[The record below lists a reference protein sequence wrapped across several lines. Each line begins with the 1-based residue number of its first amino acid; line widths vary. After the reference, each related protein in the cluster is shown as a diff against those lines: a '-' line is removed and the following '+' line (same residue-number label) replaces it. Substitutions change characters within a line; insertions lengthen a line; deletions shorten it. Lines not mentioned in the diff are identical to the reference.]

1 MVIARDPES
10 CRVNGMKAQIW
21 KRGDLRLLLVGLV
34 FILAWGGIG
43 YRLFGLQGTQAFAN
57 AEYGFDQR
65 IKERSIDP
73 PRGTIYDRDGIE
85 LAMTINGYDVVVDP
99 MLLDNPAAAAAVLA
113 PFSEKSYEELLTEL
127 AEGQAEGRRYAE
139 IAMRV
144 DAQAKREIEAAVDA
158 ANAVEMER
166 AGKKAELIKV
176 FYRNRPLRV
185 YPAGSVAAQVIG
197 LVRFDDNVG
206 IEGLEKTFDS
216 DLEGRP
222 GRIIVEVDPG
232 GRAIPQGEVLVEPA
246 VAGSDIVSTIDREIQ
261 FAAEQALRKAIQK
274 TNAQSGAIVV
284 MIPGTGEVVAMAS
297 WPGLDLNDRS
307 QVTPAALRNRA
318 VADVY
323 EPGSTLKTITV
334 AAAIDQGVVTA
345 ATPIDTPKTVTI
357 GEFEYEDHGRNPD
370 WMAVQDVLSRSSN
383 VGTIEIQRR
392 LGNDLHYEYL
402 TAFGLGS
409 PSGLDVAGERHG
421 SLDPTAKW
429 NVTSGSS
436 IAIGYG
442 LHTTALQM
450 AAVYAT
456 IANDGV
462 WTEPYLIEEIIK
474 PDGTRITTKP
484 RSRRVL
490 SEETAAEMR
499 RMLGRV
505 VETERGTG
513 RRARMTDYTAGG
525 KTGTSQKFDVEAG
538 VYSDDTTASFIG
550 MAPLNDPQV
559 VVVVVL
565 DAPYGAHA
573 DGADLSLG
581 GASAAPV
588 FAEVAQ
594 NALHQLGVTP
604 DRD

>member
-1 MVIARDPES
+1 
-10 CRVNGMKAQIW
+10 MKGQIW
-21 KRGDLRLLLVGLV
+21 KRGDLRLLIVGLV
-34 FILAWGGIG
+34 FTLAWGGIG
-43 YRLFGLQGTQAFAN
+43 YRLFNLQGSQALAH

-85 LAMTINGYDVVVDP
+85 LAMTIDGFNVVVDP
-99 MLLDNPAAAAAVLA
+99 MLLDDPSAAAAVLA
-113 PFSEKSYEELLTEL
+113 PFSDKSYDEL
-127 AEGQAEGRRYAE
+127 AAELVEGQQAERRYAE

-144 DAQAKREIEAAVDA
+144 NTAKKMEIERAVDE
-158 ANAVEMER
+158 ANDVEVQR
-166 AGKKAELIKV
+166 AGDKAQLIKV
-176 FYRNRPLRV
+176 FYRDQPLRV

-197 LVRFDDNVG
+197 LVRFDDDSG

-216 DLEGRP
+216 ELEGKP
-222 GRIIVEVDPG
+222 GRIIVEVDPS

-261 FAAEQALRKAIQK
+261 FAAEQALRKAIQT
-274 TNAQSGAIVV
+274 TNAQSGSIVV
-284 MIPGTGEVVAMAS
+284 MLPDTGEVVAMAS
-297 WPGLDLNDRS
+297 WPGLDLNDRTE
-307 QVTPAALRNRA
+307 VTPDVLRNRA

-334 AAAIDQGVVTA
+334 AAAVDQGIVSA
-345 ATPIDTPKTVTI
+345 ATPIDTPESVTI
-357 GEFEYEDHGRNPD
+357 GEFEYEDHGHNPE
-370 WMAVQDVLSRSSN
+370 WMPVQDVLSRSSN
-383 VGTIEIQRR
+383 VGTIEIQSR
-392 LGNDLHYEYL
+392 LGNELHYDYL

-421 SLDPTAKW
+421 SLSPTAKW
-429 NVTSGSS
+429 NTTSGSS
-436 IAIGYG
+436 ISIGYAVG
-442 LHTTALQM
+442 TTALQM
-450 AAVYAT
+450 AAVYGT

-462 WTEPYLIEEIIK
+462 WMEPYLIEEIIK
-474 PDGTRITTKP
+474 PNGTHITTKP

-490 SEETAAEMR
+490 SSDTAAEMR

-505 VETERGTG
+505 VETEAGTG
-513 RRARMTDYTAGG
+513 RRARMSDYTAGG
-525 KTGTSQKFDVEAG
+525 KTGTSQKFDVAAG

-550 MAPLNDPQV
+550 FAPLDNPQV
-559 VVVVVL
+559 VVAIVL
-565 DAPYGAHA
+565 DAPNGVLS
-573 DGADLSLG
+573 DGVDLSLG